1 MEVIGGSTGSSGTST
16 ISGSLPDTAGA
27 DLAATHA
34 DADTLAATVS
44 GGKVL
49 VTETS
54 AAAVLTQATK
64 LANAV
69 ATTSSAAPAT
79 GELVMGE
86 TPGATALPIQLD
98 ATGRTIV
105 VGPGTAGS
113 PAGGVVSVQGVSGGT
128 AMATSDAT
136 LDATVVGGAV
146 KTSDAALDATVVG
159 GAVKTSD
166 AALDATVV
174 GGAVKTSDAT
184 LDATVVGGAVKTS
197 DATLDAT
204 VSGGAVVT
212 KPQAG
217 SIFNTTSLLTAGAQV
232 VAGPRV
238 FFYAVFINYG
248 GATLGVAYF
257 NATST
262 QSGGAIPVLIS
273 GPEPNNSL
281 IQTNVGGIGL
291 LFSAGIWAQGTP
303 SVAFTPAGISLGSI
317 SISYE

>member
-1 MEVIGGSTGSSGTST
+1 MEVIGGSSGSSGTST

-34 DADTLAATVS
+34 DADALAATVS
-44 GGKVL
+44 AGKVL

-64 LANAV
+64 LAGAV

-86 TPGATALPIQLD
+86 TPAATALPIQID
-98 ATGRTIV
+98 AAGRTLV

-113 PAGGVVSVQGVSGGT
+113 PAGGVLSVQGVSGGT
-128 AMATSDAT
+128 AMATSDA
-136 LDATVVGGAV
+136 
-146 KTSDAALDATVVG
+146 ALDA
-159 GAVKTSD
+159 A
-166 AALDATVV
+166 VV

-204 VSGGAVVT
+204 VVGGAVKTSDTTLDATVVGGAVKTSDTTLDAAVSGGAVVT

-217 SIFNTTSLLTAGAQV
+217 SVYSATSLPVNGAQV
-232 VAGPRV
+232 VAGAHV

-248 GATLGVAYF
+248 GSTLGVAYF

-262 QSGGAIPVLIS
+262 QSGGAIPVLIT
-273 GPEPNNSL
+273 GPESNNQMT
-281 IQTNVGGIGL
+281 QTNVGGIGL
-291 LFSAGIWAQGTP
+291 LFTAGIWAQGTS
-303 SVAFTPAGISLGSI
+303 SVAFSPATIISGSI